1 MEVIKGTQVG
11 EGLQEIFK
19 VATEKIENSLGYI
32 IELNTDR
39 NILSVDL
46 GSYEKETIMGQYSP
60 FKKIITVSI
69 DLYNKAHDSEN
80 PNREADYSDIV
91 RAMVHEIGHR
101 IHDIH
106 FGYKTVR
113 LPREG
118 RTLYSEKNSKEN
130 FAEAFENMVL
140 DKDKSRFNKR
150 SEALKKALDKK
161 FIGEPEKPA
170 VAKTKPQLRKELLT
184 LTELC
189 ETRVHMT
196 TKAARVKLR
205 KSGKF
210 TKGPAG
216 WAWDVQ
222 TQAEEIEKIARF
234 LLGEDK

>member
-1 MEVIKGTQVG
+1 MEVIKGTAV
-11 EGLQEIFK
+11 EKGLREIYK
-19 VATEKIENSLGYI
+19 EALKRIEESIGYA
-32 IELNTDR
+32 IELN
-39 NILSVDL
+39 
-46 GSYEKETIMGQYSP
+46 KEERSLTVLLEDYKKPSIMGQYSS
-60 FKKIITVSI
+60 FRNKITISA
-69 DLYNKAHDSEN
+69 DLYKEAQGGEESEGH
-80 PNREADYSDIV
+80 YSDLL

-118 RTLYSEKNSKEN
+118 RTLYSEKSSREN
-130 FAEAFENMVL
+130 FAEAFENLVL
-140 DKDKSRFNKR
+140 DKDQARFNKR

-161 FIGEPEKPA
+161 FIGETKKPLA
-170 VAKTKPQLRKELLT
+170 AKTRPQLRKELLT

-216 WAWDVQ
+216 WAWDIE